1 MSLFQWSGVILIGLA
16 VVVMGVLSAVVGIEI
31 YQSRQVAKLE
41 PVEKLSARSDVG
53 ASGTAVVYFSR
64 SGNTG
69 LAARHVANRLNAETI
84 PLTAPAYELGP
95 VGLANALN
103 DANRL
108 KTDPTALPEIVPET
122 ADLSGVDTVW
132 IGSPVWLYSPA
143 PPIWAFVEHNRF
155 DGAHVVLFNTFNSN
169 FGDDHIERLHTKVM
183 ERGAVSFEHRSVKRG
198 RMTQQMTPDEML
210 QVIDEEW
217 F

>member
-1 MSLFQWSGVILIGLA
+1 MLIAL
-16 VVVMGVLSAVVGIEI
+16 VVVVLGVLSAVAGIEI

-41 PVEKLSARSDVG
+41 PAEKLTARSDVG
-53 ASGTAVVYFSR
+53 ASLTAVVYFSR

-69 LAARHVANRLNAETI
+69 LAARHVANRLNAESI
-84 PLTAPAYELGP
+84 RLTATAYELGP

-108 KTDPTALPEIVPET
+108 KTDPTALPEIEPPT
-122 ADLSGVDTVW
+122 ADLSGFDTVW

-143 PPIWAFVEHNRF
+143 PPIWTFVEHNRF

-169 FGDDHIERLHTKVM
+169 FGDDHIERLRTKVM

-198 RMTQQMTPDEML
+198 RMTQQMSPETML
-210 QVIDEEW
+210 QAIDDAW

>member
-1 MSLFQWSGVILIGLA
+1 MSLTQWSGIILIGLA
-16 VVVMGVLSAVVGIEI
+16 AVVIGVLSAVVGIEI

-69 LAARHVANRLNAETI
+69 LAARHVADRLNAETI
-84 PLTAPAYELGP
+84 RLTAPAYELGP

-103 DANRL
+103 DANRM
-108 KTDPTALPEIVPET
+108 KTDPAVLPKIAPAT
-122 ADLSGVDTVW
+122 ADLSGFDTVW

-169 FGDDHIERLHTKVM
+169 FGDDYIERLRGKVM
-183 ERGAVSFEHRSVKRG
+183 ARGAVSFEHRSVQRG
-198 RMTQQMTPDEML
+198 RMTQQMSPEEML
-210 QVIDEEW
+210 
-217 F
+217 